1 MKENF
6 SCSLTGKHWWKPFV
20 ICVVLYLAIMIP
32 NQLASMNPSEVPEKA
47 LAALLFSLTLTGLFI
62 VVQAAFSVVLMK
74 IAFPHISIKGKP
86 LTFTGKVGEY
96 VKINI
101 LGFLLCIITLTF
113 YFPFY
118 NRKLLA
124 YLAEHTYWEGSKV
137 SFTAKSGKLM
147 KYYILALILPLLVIS
162 TLFVVAVIAMNLA
175 KTGAVSGSFGSATLV
190 FYLVLFI
197 AIIPFMYLAYKWT
210 VNFAWNGFTVS
221 WDTRFWDSCG
231 FILGQLCLTII
242 TVGIAWPLAF
252 VNIIRFF
259 AGKTVVRENGAE
271 KGRLGFDCKRGKAF
285 TLLWGQTL
293 LVLITCGI
301 YLPWAYANCM
311 RFMISNSY
319 YEEKQE
325 MLSQS

>member
-20 ICVVLYLAIMIP
+20 VCVVLYLAIMIP
-32 NQLASMNPSEVPEKA
+32 NELASMNPSDDVA
-47 LAALLFSLTLTGLFI
+47 IASAALFFSLALTGILI
-62 VVQAAFSVVLMK
+62 VVLAAFSVILRK
-74 IAFPHISIKGKP
+74 IAFPHISIGGKP
-86 LTFTGKVGEY
+86 LSFTGKVGEY

-101 LGFLLCIITLTF
+101 LGFLLCVVTLTF
-113 YFPFY
+113 YFPFF
-118 NRKLLA
+118 NRKIIS
-124 YLAEHTYWEGSKV
+124 YLAEHTEWGGSKV
-137 SFTAKSGKLM
+137 SFTSKAGKLM
-147 KYYILALILPLLVIS
+147 KYYVLALILPLLAVS
-162 TLFVVAVIAMNLA
+162 ALFVVVVVALKLA
-175 KTGAVSGSFGSATLV
+175 KGGAVSGSFGSATLV

-197 AIIPFMYLAYKWT
+197 AIIPFIYLAYKWT

-231 FILGQLCLTII
+231 FILGQLCLTLI

-252 VNIIRFF
+252 VNVIRFF
-259 AGKTVVRENGAE
+259 AGKTVVRENGTE
-271 KGRLGFDCKRGKAF
+271 KGRLGFECKRGKAF

-311 RFMISNSY
+311 RFLINNAY
-319 YEEKQE
+319 YEEKQGL
-325 MLSQS
+325 LSRS